1 MKKQAP
7 SFRNLYFPCSDW
19 PGSWAPLSVAPGA
32 SQASW
37 IPPWGPP
44 LAHPKSS
51 KIFVSIVGA
60 TIFLEFSQS
69 VGVDT
74 GEIFG
79 YKNICKVWFLDI
91 KKHSLAR
98 KHLSWG
104 ILFPHISPKGCA
116 FWRFCLRRCPFGASS
131 CMIFRYLD
139 LLFLRGA
146 QRAKKFKLFPWFSNK
161 I

>member
-60 TIFLEFSQS
+60 TIFLEFSKS
-69 VGVDT
+69 VGQDT
-74 GEIFG
+74 GLIFG
-79 YKNICKVWFLDI
+79 YKKNFQVQ
-91 KKHSLAR
+91 R
-98 KHLSWG
+98 
-104 ILFPHISPKGCA
+104 P
-116 FWRFCLRRCPFGASS
+116 SS
-131 CMIFRYLD
+131 
-139 LLFLRGA
+139 FLRFFDSTYF
-146 QRAKKFKLFPWFSNK
+146 AKRLRLLAFLPPAVPLRGLILYDFPLSGPSFSARSAKSQKIQAFSLILKQNPSFSNVFH
-161 I
+161 